1 MKSDIKIQ
9 FIKFIGVGVINTIV
23 SLSAIY
29 LCMELGINYK
39 LSNFIGY
46 VVGVINSFLWNK
58 LWIFKSHGK
67 NIITEILFFFITFA
81 ICYMLQYVVLVFLA
95 EKLEL
100 NKYISQ
106 LIAMACYTISNFIL
120 NKFLTFRNGKK
131 N

>member
-58 LWIFKSHGK
+58 LWVFKSHGK